1 MGKAASVGVGPT
13 GAYMVEARAHPD
25 TAQVSEVPVAA
36 KIVAEVRGLGEGSV
50 ELHGGAHVLKGT
62 DARPE
67 VGGEVSLVDYIQ
79 KGALG
84 VEVGDD
90 CSSPDLTAVGKLYAD
105 G

>member
-1 MGKAASVGVGPT
+1 MGEAAGVGVGAS
-13 GAYMVEARAHPD
+13 GAYVIEARAHPD
-25 TAQVSEVPVAA
+25 PAQVAEVPVAA
-36 KIVAEVRGLGEGSV
+36 EIVAEVRGLGEGGV
-50 ELHGGAHVLKGT
+50 ELHGGAHVLKGA
-62 DARPE
+62 DAGPE

-90 CSSPDLTAVGKLYAD
+90 SPGPDLTAVGKLYAD

>member
-1 MGKAASVGVGPT
+1 MGEAAGIGVCAT
-13 GAYMVEARAHPD
+13 GAHMVEARAHPYP
-25 TAQVSEVPVAA
+25 AQVSQVPVAA
-36 KIVAEVRGLGEGSV
+36 EIVAEVRGLGEGGV

-62 DARPE
+62 DAGAE
-67 VGGEVSLVDYIQ
+67 VGGEVSLVDYLQ

-90 CSSPDLTAVGKLYAD
+90 SPGPDLTAVDKLYTD